1 MNRQINNSNILIT
14 GGAGFIGSNLAR
26 HLLKEYQPKKIFI
39 LDSLFLGSIDNIPS
53 HPKIEMIIDDAEIF
67 SSLEAVVETND
78 IDIVFNM
85 ATKALN
91 YSFINPKNAC
101 DTNIS
106 VILNLLELQRRDLF
120 KTLCHFSSSEVYG
133 TAVYE
138 PMDEKHPFNPT
149 TTYAAGKASADLI
162 LKSYVETFGID
173 AFILRPFNNFGPHQ
187 NWKGPLAGIIPRTIS
202 RINSGLQP
210 QLHGDGS
217 QKRDFI
223 FVEDTVHYALD
234 LFFKLEAGDE
244 VNISTENVIS
254 MYDLVSRIAH
264 IMSKKIDIEYMD
276 KRVSDVEL
284 HIASTEKLK
293 KLTKIESTNFDEAL
307 EQTIKWYLE
316 VL

>member
-1 MNRQINNSNILIT
+1 MNRQINDSNILIT

-26 HLLKEYQPKKIFI
+26 HLLEEYQPKKIFI
-39 LDSLFLGSIDNIPS
+39 LDNLFLGSIDNIPS
-53 HPKIEMIIDDAEIF
+53 HPKIEIIIDDAEIF
-67 SSLEAVVETND
+67 SSIEAVVDNNR
-78 IDIVFNM
+78 IDVVFNM

-106 VILNLLELQRRDLF
+106 VILNLLELQRRGLF

-202 RINSGLQP
+202 RINSGFQP

-254 MYDLVSRIAH
+254 MYDLVNRIIH
-264 IMSKKIDIEYMD
+264 IMLKKTDIEYLD

-284 HIASTEKLK
+284 HIASTEKLRS
-293 KLTKIESTNFDEAL
+293 LTKIESTNFDEAL